1 MRTAYLWPA
10 SCAIPG
16 FKQKTSSQL
25 AVAFKPAVDKTM
37 ANTGVERKFK
47 SLMGAAPA
55 LPFGKSDA
63 LDINHYVVLKSLD
76 GLFFVLAQE
85 EKKIR
90 KDPAAQVTPLL
101 KQVFG
106 R

>member
-1 MRTAYLWPA
+1 
-10 SCAIPG
+10 
-16 FKQKTSSQL
+16 
-25 AVAFKPAVDKTM
+25 VAFKPTVDKTM
-37 ANTGVERKFK
+37 ANTGVERKLK

-55 LPFGKSDA
+55 LPFGKPEA
-63 LDINHYVVLKSLD
+63 LDINHYVVSKSLD

-90 KDPAAQVTPLL
+90 KKPVAQVTPLL